1 MTLFFPQV
9 QAAQAALAEVHAEA
23 AEAAAA
29 AEARLAAAAELA
41 AGQQQQLQQRVFEL
55 QGEVDSLRAQLQQN
69 QVCFFWGGGDA
80 SSSFAFTPD
89 CRMCVSS
96 PVIIKLLGAWA
107 TQHAWC

>member
-69 QVCFFWGGGDA
+69 QVCFFWGGGMLA
-80 SSSFAFTPD
+80 AHLHS
-89 CRMCVSS
+89 RLIVVCVLAPLS
-96 PVIIKLLGAWA
+96 
-107 TQHAWC
+107 